1 METLIVEDL
10 LLLLLDD
17 EKGHIAGEGTL
28 YYTLGG
34 AVLLEL
40 ALSGRVRVE
49 AKKSAFSGALVHS
62 VGSVPPTDPILAE
75 AFAKI
80 RVKPRSAQTLI
91 MMLGTNLRKEVTD
104 RLVERGLV
112 RRDTKKFLGLFK
124 STSWPAEDTRH
135 EAELRERIRAVL
147 VYGAEPD
154 PRTGALIALLD
165 ASGQMPLVLTF
176 PGTPARDIAKRVKAV
191 SEGVWAAEAVKNAI
205 LATNG
210 AVAGAITAAVNSSR
224 S

>member
-1 METLIVEDL
+1 METLVVEDL

-40 ALSGRVRVE
+40 ALTGRVRVE
-49 AKKSAFSGALVHS
+49 PKKSAFGSSTIRS
-62 VGSVPPTDPILAE
+62 VGSIPPTDPILAD
-75 AFAKI
+75 AFAVVAK
-80 RVKPRSAQTLI
+80 KPRTAQTFTL
-91 MMLGTNLRKEVTD
+91 MLGTNLRTKVTD

-112 RRDTKKFLGLFK
+112 RRNTKKFLGLFR
-124 STSWPAEDTRH
+124 STTWPAQDTQH
-135 EAELRERIRAVL
+135 EAELRERIRAIL
-147 VYGAEPD
+147 VDGAEPD
-154 PRTGALIALLD
+154 PRTGAIIALLD
-165 ASGQMPLVLTF
+165 ASGQMPLVFKF

-205 LATNG
+205 LATN
-210 AVAGAITAAVNSSR
+210 AAIAATTTAAVINTTT
-224 S
+224 